1 MNENVSLK
9 PIAARNLR
17 LIAVSYAL
25 IGGAAFYGVYHLFV
39 RTAAGQRVDEIAF
52 AGSELGRTSLWR
64 FAAPILDVVSLGFVI
79 LVIIISATV
88 AILRQ
93 RWLLITQ
100 VAIVMGGT
108 NIATQVLKRV
118 LPRPDLDV
126 TGTVGPAWGVNT
138 LPSGHTTVAMT
149 TAIALLLIA
158 PPKIRPLLA
167 IIGTG
172 YGVATGI
179 STLIG
184 GWHRA
189 SDVIAAIF
197 LTLVFT
203 AIALLLDR
211 PRSRV
216 PTGDHVAA
224 IVLTAFS
231 LIAAII
237 AVWALV
243 TVWQTQGVD
252 PVYDSI
258 SNRAM
263 LSRGELLRAYA
274 GGALGCFSA
283 ACAVVAA
290 VLLLL
295 QRRGD

>member
-1 MNENVSLK
+1 MSTKLR
-9 PIAARNLR
+9 PITAGRLR
-17 LIAVSYAL
+17 LISGLYAASGAV
-25 IGGAAFYGVYHLFV
+25 AFLVIYQLFV
-39 RTAAGQRVDEIAF
+39 RTAAGQRVDEVAF
-52 AGSELGRTSLWR
+52 AGSDLGRISLWR
-64 FAAPILDVVSLGFVI
+64 FAAPILDVVSLGFVV
-79 LVIIISATV
+79 LVIVFSATV

-93 RWLLITQ
+93 RWILIAQ
-100 VAIVMGGT
+100 VTIVMGGT
-108 NIATQVLKRV
+108 NTATQLFKKLV
-118 LPRPDLDV
+118 PRPDLDV
-126 TGTVGPAWGVNT
+126 VGSVGPSWGMNT

-149 TAIALLLIA
+149 TAIALLLIS
-158 PPKIRPLLA
+158 PPTIRPVLA
-167 IIGTG
+167 VIGAG
-172 YGVATGI
+172 FGAATGI

-203 AIALLLDR
+203 SLALLLDK
-211 PRSRV
+211 PRRRV
-216 PTGDHVAA
+216 PTADQVAA

-252 PVYDSI
+252 PFYNSVY
-258 SNRAM
+258 NRSLLPHDA
-263 LSRGELLRAYA
+263 LLRAYA
-274 GGALGCFSA
+274 GAALGCFSA